1 MNEIIW
7 LSEKDRQIILEREV
21 KRMAD
26 LLAEIIPT
34 VSVDKKEVET
44 MKDIQQNLRL
54 LSVVTED
61 HMKVYV
67 PIGTKFFYNKWKK
80 TLDLSNKQRYE
91 KDSTS

>member
-1 MNEIIW
+1 MPEIIW

-67 PIGTKFFYNKWKK
+67 SSGVKFFYNKWKN
-80 TLDLSNKQRYE
+80 LLR
-91 KDSTS
+91 